1 MSNIFARSPYIIEV
15 NETGQTASK
24 IEIYLWNTGSV
35 PADPAYTLSKSI
47 PASNNLQTLYNVSP
61 YIREY
66 ISHATYQ
73 SNFNT
78 VNKPTPTAEYCNVQ
92 IKRYKIVVG
101 VDTLLDTTDYFAFD
115 GYTLYE
121 DGSNHDL
128 GNYHLDSETYYYPY
142 DPDITLTALE
152 GEFYQS
158 GIATCYL
165 DSGFSVKYTNLSTSS
180 TQTYNY
186 PVAGW
191 YDLFR
196 VRNGDYADGNLVEI
210 IDGSLNVVHSFTMR
224 PKCVPKY
231 IPVACDFVNKYGAW
245 QRTWFFASST
255 DSLNVENTEYNLL
268 QSTLPSY
275 DTQEGQR
282 KIFNVKGKKTIRVNT
297 DWVKES
303 YKNVIQDLMFSER
316 ILIDNKPA
324 KINTKNTEL
333 FKGINKGTINYQLEF
348 EFAYNTINSVI

>member
-15 NETGQTASK
+15 NELNQTASK
-24 IEIYLWNTGSV
+24 IEIFLWNTGSV
-35 PADPAYTLSKSI
+35 PASPAYTLSKSI

-61 YIREY
+61 YIREF
-66 ISHATYQ
+66 ISHSTYQ
-73 SNFNT
+73 NNFNT
-78 VNKPTPTAEYCNVQ
+78 NGKLTPTSEYCNVQ

-101 VDTLLDTTDYFAFD
+101 VPTLLDTTDYFAFD

-121 DGSNHDL
+121 DGSNYDL

-142 DPDITLTALE
+142 DSNITLTAPE
-152 GEFYQS
+152 GEFYQ
-158 GIATCYL
+158 GAVATCYL
-165 DSGFSVKYTNLSTSS
+165 ENGYDVKYTNLVTGASFSYGIVS
-180 TQTYNY
+180 DD
-186 PVAGW
+186 W
-191 YDLFR
+191 YDIYR
-196 VRNGDYADGNLVEI
+196 VYSLYYADGNLVEI
-210 IDGSLNVVHSFTMR
+210 IDAGLNVVHSFTMI

-245 QRTWFFASST
+245 QRTWFFAVST

-275 DTQEGQR
+275 DIQEGQR
-282 KIFNVKGKKTIRVNT
+282 KIFNVKGNKTIRVNT

-303 YKNVIQDLMFSER
+303 YKNVIQDIMFSER
-316 ILIDNKPA
+316 ILIDGKPA
-324 KINTKNTEL
+324 QLNTKNTEL

-348 EFAYNTINSVI
+348 KFAYNTINSVI